1 MASIIEVNPK
11 WWHHCK
17 CLAATNGCGNLYPF
31 LNINIKC
38 WFIVIS
44 KFLAGATEF
53 TFSLFRFVVWEKGCR
68 TSLSEPF

>member
-17 CLAATNGCGNLYPF
+17 CLAATIGCGHLYPF

-38 WFIVIS
+38 WELLTVQ
-44 KFLAGATEF
+44 
-53 TFSLFRFVVWEKGCR
+53 
-68 TSLSEPF
+68 